1 MIDTRSMTQ
10 MEIYEKGLEI
20 LTREMGPV
28 GMIRF
33 LQMFEKGKGDCTKER
48 HQWLDQL
55 SIDDVINLTRAEQ
68 EGDKE

>member
-10 MEIYEKGLEI
+10 MEIYETGLEI
-20 LTREMGPV
+20 LSREMGAV

-33 LQMFEKGKGDCTKER
+33 LQMFEKGKGDYTKER

-55 SIDDVINLTRAEQ
+55 SIDDVISLTRAEQ
-68 EGDKE
+68 ENDKE

>member
-10 MEIYEKGLEI
+10 MEIYEAGLEV
-20 LTREMGPV
+20 LSREMGAV

-33 LQMFEKGKGDCTKER
+33 LQMLEKGKGDYTQER

-55 SIDDVINLTRAEQ
+55 SIEDVIALSRAEQ
-68 EGDKE
+68 KDNGE

>member
-10 MEIYEKGLEI
+10 MEIYETGLEI
-20 LTREMGPV
+20 LSREMGAV

-33 LQMFEKGKGDCTKER
+33 LQMFEKGKGDYSKER

-55 SIDDVINLTRAEQ
+55 SIEDVIALSKAEQ
-68 EGDKE
+68 KDGGE